1 MSGTNDLVRK
11 QRAAAAFIQRGW
23 YVCLIGNERL
33 PLRNCA
39 QCSDRSPQY
48 VPHVGAADCPH
59 PIGTCHGYQAASN
72 NLDHVQALIETH
84 PWANLAIAPDP
95 SRLVVI
101 DLDANRKGAA
111 VPEQYRSQDGIRD
124 GWDVFATVLMRYQ
137 GNTPRWPD
145 DTLSVLTPNGGLH
158 LWWTL
163 PPRITVLSRNSQ
175 FGWLIDVKSRGAAV
189 PAPGATRGDGV
200 YKRCGTILDPAPAPG
215 WLLEHLRLTGHIAQP
230 AKPRPRRQFIPRPD
244 ADRAAQ
250 ERLGRICDQ
259 LARADEGT
267 RHETLVSATYAAAH
281 MVAAGVLD
289 EAEAYSAIQDAGYD
303 ADRTTGEIK
312 SAWETALRKAGARR

>member
-1 MSGTNDLVRK
+1 MTAADLLRK
-11 QRAAAAFIQRGW
+11 QRAAAAFVERGW
-23 YVCLIGNERL
+23 FVCLIGNERV
-33 PLRNCA
+33 PLRNCP

-72 NLDHVQALIETH
+72 DREHVLNLIEQH

-95 SRLVVI
+95 SRLVII

-111 VPEQYRSQDGIRD
+111 MPEKYRGQEGIRD
-124 GWDVFATVLMRYQ
+124 GWDVFAAVLMRYQ

-163 PPRITVLSRNSQ
+163 PQGVTVLSKNGQ
-175 FGWLIDVKSRGAAV
+175 FGWLIDVKARGAAV
-189 PAPGATRGDGV
+189 PAPGTVRGDGI

-215 WLLEHLRLTGHIAQP
+215 WLMEHLRLTGHIAQP
-230 AKPRPRRQFIPRPD
+230 SKPRARRQFIPRPGS
-244 ADRAAQ
+244 DRIGQ

-259 LARADEGT
+259 LARAEEGT
-267 RHETLVSATYAAAH
+267 RHETLVRAAYAAAH
-281 MVAAGVLD
+281 LVAAGMVD
-289 EAEAYSAIQDAGYD
+289 EAEAYTAVEEAGYD
-303 ADRTTGEIK
+303 ADRSTREIK
-312 SAWETALRKAGARR
+312 SAWETALMKAGARR

>member
-1 MSGTNDLVRK
+1 MSPDLARK
-11 QRAAAAFIQRGW
+11 QRAAAAFIERGW
-23 YVCLIGNERL
+23 FVCLIGNERV

-59 PIGTCHGYQAASN
+59 PIGTCHGYQSASN
-72 NLDHVQALIETH
+72 SLDHVLGLIEQH

-101 DLDANRKGAA
+101 DLDTNRKGAA
-111 VPEQYRSQDGIRD
+111 VPEQYRGLDDIRD
-124 GWDVFATVLMRYQ
+124 GWDVFMTVLLRYQ
-137 GNTPRWPD
+137 GDRPRWPD
-145 DTLSVLTPNGGLH
+145 DTLSVRTPNGGLH
-158 LWWTL
+158 LWWKL
-163 PPRITVLSRNSQ
+163 PQGVTVLSKNGQ

-189 PAPGATRGDGV
+189 PAPGTVRGDGV
-200 YKRCGTILDPAPAPG
+200 YRRSGPVLDPAPAPG
-215 WLLEHLRLTGHIAQP
+215 WLLEHLRITGHIAQP
-230 AKPRPRRQFIPRPD
+230 AKPRPRRDFRPRPG

-259 LARADEGT
+259 LARADEGV
-267 RHETLVSATYAAAH
+267 RHGTLVSATYAAAH
-281 MVAAGVLD
+281 MVAAGVLN
-289 EAEAYSAIQDAGYD
+289 EAEAYGAIEAAGYD